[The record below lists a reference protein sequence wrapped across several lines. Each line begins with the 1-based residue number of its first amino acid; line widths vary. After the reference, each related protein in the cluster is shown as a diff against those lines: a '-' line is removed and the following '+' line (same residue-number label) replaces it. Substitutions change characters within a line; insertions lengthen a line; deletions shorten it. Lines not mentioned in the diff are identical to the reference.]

1 MTKSKEINYIL
12 EIEKVKKEADQ
23 LMVEKLKEIED
34 LKIEVQNAEVETALI
49 KATGMNSPEMKAA
62 KEEINDL
69 KNQIANLEETVKS
82 KDYFVDPDYRFLG
95 DENLNLRRR
104 ITELEQEVLETKAD
118 NIKLAKQIEDRMNQL
133 RRSGA
138 I

>member
-82 KDYFVDPDYRFLG
+82 KDYFVDPDYRFLV

-118 NIKLAKQIEDRMNQL
+118 NIKLARQIEDKMNEL
-133 RRSGA
+133 RKTGML
-138 I
+138 

>member
-1 MTKSKEINYIL
+1 MTEL
-12 EIEKVKKEADQ
+12 DEIEKVKKEADR
-23 LMVEKLKEIED
+23 LMMEKLKEIEE

-49 KATGMNSPEMKAA
+49 KDTGMNSPEMNAA
-62 KEEINDL
+62 QEEINDL

-82 KDYFVDPDYRFLG
+82 KDYFVDPDYRFLV

-118 NIKLAKQIEDRMNQL
+118 NIKLARQIEDKMNEL
-133 RRSGA
+133 RKTGML
-138 I
+138 

>member
-1 MTKSKEINYIL
+1 MTEL
-12 EIEKVKKEADQ
+12 DEIEKVKKEADR
-23 LMVEKLKEIED
+23 LMMEKLKEIEE

-49 KATGMNSPEMKAA
+49 KATGMNSPEMNAA

-82 KDYFVDPDYRFLG
+82 KDYFVDPDYRFLV

-118 NIKLAKQIEDRMNQL
+118 NIKLARQIEDKMNEL
-133 RRSGA
+133 RKTGML
-138 I
+138 